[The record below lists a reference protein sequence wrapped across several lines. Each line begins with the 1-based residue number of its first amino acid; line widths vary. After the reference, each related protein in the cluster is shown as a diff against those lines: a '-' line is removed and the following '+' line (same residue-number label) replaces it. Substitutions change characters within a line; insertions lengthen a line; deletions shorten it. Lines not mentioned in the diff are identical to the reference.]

1 MCIGSPR
8 EQEKWR
14 DPRTRSNIVVSR
26 LITTMRQP
34 YFALL
39 IFILAGTMPA
49 AAQGRLP
56 SSFAN
61 WNAAAP
67 ATIQQ
72 GPAMDQAL
80 GANALIFHEY
90 SVKSI
95 ERRTYMQG
103 AQTASITMYT
113 MRDPSSAY
121 GAYTYLRNDSLLPVS
136 LGSFGCAS
144 RDRALIVVGNFLLD
158 VTGMPT
164 RPPDADLK
172 QLTDTLKKVADDT
185 AFPSIG
191 EYLPEEGRVRR
202 SEHYVLG
209 PRGLAQY
216 VPLGT
221 DDWIGFNK
229 TGEVIVAQY
238 KIDGHDENLLIA
250 SYLTQQIAAEEFQ
263 AMLRRFTF
271 DPPGVVPPGEN
282 VLFGKRSASIIAIV
296 QGATS
301 REEADK
307 LLDQV
312 QYESQVTWNEPKQTL
327 TDPTIGSIVV
337 GAFVGTGI
345 LMALA
350 FAVGVGFGGIR
361 VLFKIF
367 LPNKVFDREKQ
378 IEILQLGIYSKPIHA
393 KDFYQK
399 AD

>member
-1 MCIGSPR
+1 
-8 EQEKWR
+8 
-14 DPRTRSNIVVSR
+14 
-26 LITTMRQP
+26 MRRP
-34 YFALL
+34 YFGLL
-39 IFILAGTMPA
+39 ILILAGTIPA
-49 AAQGRLP
+49 AAQGQLP
-56 SSFAN
+56 ASFAN
-61 WNAAAP
+61 WNATGP
-67 ATIQQ
+67 STIQQ

-95 ERRTYMQG
+95 ERRTYAQG

-121 GAYTYLRNDSLLPVS
+121 GGYTYLRNDTLLPVS

-158 VTGMPT
+158 ITGMPA
-164 RPPDADLK
+164 RPPDADLRP
-172 QLTDTLKKVADDT
+172 LTEALKKMADPT
-185 AFPSIG
+185 AFPGIG
-191 EYLPEEGRVRR
+191 EYLPEDGRVRR

-209 PRGLAQY
+209 PHGLAQY

-229 TGEVIVAQY
+229 TGEVIVARY
-238 KIDGHDENLLIA
+238 KIDGHDDNLLIV
-250 SYLTQQIAAEEFQ
+250 SYLTQQIAAEQFQ
-263 AMLRRFTF
+263 TMLRRFTF

-307 LLDQV
+307 LLNQV

-327 TDPTIGSIVV
+327 TDPTIGNIVV
-337 GAFVGTGI
+337 GAFIGTGI
-345 LMALA
+345 LMAAA
-350 FAVGVGFGGIR
+350 FVVGIGFGGLR
-361 VLFKIF
+361 VLFKVF
-367 LPNKVFDREKQ
+367 LPNKVFDREKE

-399 AD
+399 TE